1 MTERL
6 LQFIWQ
12 FQYFNRSQL
21 AVSSGEPLQIIFPGN
36 INSNQGPDFSNAKIR
51 IGKTTWAGSVELH
64 LKTSDWK
71 KHNHQ
76 NDKNYQNVI
85 LHIVWENDE
94 TEIESQVPILE
105 LRDRVSKLLLT
116 RYAELMNSKGFI
128 PCGKNITSVK
138 DITWQAWK
146 ERLVAERL
154 LRKSKTV
161 ELHLIQNK
169 FHWEETF
176 WWLLARNFGF
186 LVNADAFEQVAKSIS
201 INILAKHKNQ
211 LQQVE
216 ALLFGQAG
224 LLQENFS
231 EDYPELLQREYN
243 FLKKKYKLV
252 KIHQPIHFLRMRPG
266 NFPSIRLAQLAVLI
280 TESSHLF
287 SKIKEASSVD
297 QIKKWF
303 DITANDYW
311 HYHYRFDES
320 SSFKKKKLGDTMIN
334 NIIINSICPVLF
346 AWGNYHQDDNYKNK
360 ALGWLEE
367 VSPEKNSITKGFQL
381 LGIDNKNACESQALI
396 ELKNEYC
403 IKKRCL
409 DCAVGNT
416 LLKS

>member
-12 FQYFNRSQL
+12 FQYFNRNQL
-21 AVSSGEPLQIIFPGN
+21 AVSSGDLVQVIFPGN
-36 INSNQGPDFSNAKIR
+36 INSNQGPDFSNAKIK
-51 IGKTTWAGSVELH
+51 IGKTIWAGSVEVH

-76 NDKNYQNVI
+76 HDKNYKNVI

-94 TEIESQVPILE
+94 TKMDNPAPVLE
-105 LRDRVSKLLLT
+105 LKDRVSKILLS
-116 RYAELMNSKGFI
+116 RYEDLMNSKGFI
-128 PCGKNITSVK
+128 SCGKNITTVK
-138 DITWQAWK
+138 DIIWKAWK

-161 ELHLIQNK
+161 DLYLVQNK

-186 LVNADAFEQVAKSIS
+186 LVNAEAFEQIARSIS
-201 INILAKHKNQ
+201 VNVLAKHKNQ
-211 LQQVE
+211 IHQVE

-224 LLQENFS
+224 LLEEKFS
-231 EDYPELLQREYN
+231 EDYPKLLQREYQ
-243 FLKKKYKLV
+243 FLKKKYRLNN
-252 KIHQPIHFLRMRPG
+252 IHQPVHFLRMRPG

-287 SKIKEASSVD
+287 SRIKDASTAAD
-297 QIKKWF
+297 IKKWF
-303 DITANDYW
+303 QVTANDYW
-311 HYHYRFDES
+311 HYHYRFDEIS
-320 SSFKKKKLGDTMIN
+320 AFKKKRLGDAMIN

-346 AWGNYHQDDNYKNK
+346 AWGTYHQDDNYKIK
-360 ALGWLEE
+360 ALRWLEE

-381 LGIDNKNACESQALI
+381 LKTENKNACDSQALI

-403 IKKRCL
+403 VKKRCL
-409 DCAVGNT
+409 ECAVGNSI
-416 LLKS
+416 LKS